1 MAEKRAKQAE
11 TSEHNTEYKATPSTP
26 DNRAKP
32 TAKTGPSPK
41 KSPSK
46 LPPVPPMPTGE
57 KTSGSQDNP
66 ESTHGSKG
74 KRGRPRNTQGPKPNT
89 QGPPPVRKEIFKET
103 PKAKAKANPIPTPK
117 PKHDTDMIN
126 NNDFKFW
133 EGQNLTIIKDQLNKL
148 NYSKHR
154 NLDGSR
160 MNKPHYLAEIL
171 NMINAGSWIINDQLI
186 NE

>member
-1 MAEKRAKQAE
+1 MNKLREEKAKAELTAKRAEMAEKRAKQTE
-11 TSEHNTEYKATPSTP
+11 TPQHNTEYKATPSTP

-74 KRGRPRNTQGPKPNT
+74 KRGRPRNTQGPPLVKKKITKTKKNKSNPNT
-89 QGPPPVRKEIFKET
+89 
-103 PKAKAKANPIPTPK
+103 K
-117 PKHDTDMIN
+117 PKT
-126 NNDFKFW
+126 
-133 EGQNLTIIKDQLNKL
+133 
-148 NYSKHR
+148 
-154 NLDGSR
+154 
-160 MNKPHYLAEIL
+160 
-171 NMINAGSWIINDQLI
+171 
-186 NE
+186 

>member
-1 MAEKRAKQAE
+1 MAEKRAKQTE
-11 TSEHNTEYKATPSTP
+11 TPQHNTEYKATPSTP

-74 KRGRPRNTQGPKPNT
+74 KRGRPRNTQGPPLVKKKITKTKKKQIQSQHQT
-89 QGPPPVRKEIFKET
+89 QNMTLTYLIIMILSFGKVRIS
-103 PKAKAKANPIPTPK
+103 
-117 PKHDTDMIN
+117 
-126 NNDFKFW
+126 
-133 EGQNLTIIKDQLNKL
+133 Q
-148 NYSKHR
+148 
-154 NLDGSR
+154 
-160 MNKPHYLAEIL
+160 
-171 NMINAGSWIINDQLI
+171 
-186 NE
+186 